1 MTLLNQT
8 FLVAIGLLWV
18 LGVIVHLLGTW
29 VSCRPKKRSTH
40 ITYPVSWEPISI
52 LKPLK
57 GCDSGLEENLKTFFE
72 LDYPYYELLFSVA
85 HSKDPSVPLIKK
97 LIEQNPQVA
106 ARLIVDPVDL
116 GPNPKVNNMVRAY
129 EQSENDLI
137 LISDSNV
144 RVNRNYLKN
153 LSCYISDKNVGMV
166 TSVISGVDAE
176 KMGGKL
182 EAVSL
187 NSFYA
192 RWMRLLFFVGR
203 PCVVGKS
210 MLFRKSMAQRFGG
223 IHVLGR
229 YLAEDY
235 MAGEAVKRLGLK
247 VILAEETVPQVIGSL
262 KCKDFWARHIRWGR
276 IRKSQAFLAFLI
288 EPFLLSTVSS
298 GLGAILF
305 AALLGFDPLSV
316 FLIQWFLW
324 LLLDIPVLLSSGSSL
339 TLLTLGVWFLRET
352 LSFPLWVNIALGN
365 TVQWRGKE
373 LKLEAGGLL
382 AAA

>member
-1 MTLLNQT
+1 M
-8 FLVAIGLLWV
+8 

-72 LDYPYYELLFSVA
+72 LDYPCYELLFSVA

-182 EAVSL
+182 EAVFL